1 MKVKV
6 YASGASRSRRVL
18 WALEEIGAPYEVEQ
32 LAFPP
37 RLREPEYVELNPAAA
52 VPAIRDVNTIV
63 IESLAICEYLARK
76 HGSDLVVSPEH
87 PGFLE
92 NLQDLHFGESTLTP
106 PLGWVARFGRGESRL
121 EPVVAEA
128 RETFALRLKAIDRA
142 LEDGREFLAA
152 GRLTLA
158 DISVGYA
165 LGLSEVMGL
174 ADLLPPSVAAYH
186 ARLRSRPAYQRAYDR

>member
-6 YASGASRSRRVL
+6 YASGNARSRRVL
-18 WALEEIGAPYEVEQ
+18 WALEEIGAPYEVET

-76 HGSDLVVSPEH
+76 HDSDLLVAPDE
-87 PGFLE
+87 PDFLE
-92 NLQDLHFGESTLTP
+92 YLQLLHFGESTLTP
-106 PLGWVARFGRGESRL
+106 PLGWVARFGRGDGRL

-128 RETFALRLKAIDRA
+128 RETFALRLTAIERTLD
-142 LEDGREFLAA
+142 DGRAFLAA
-152 GRLTLA
+152 DRLTLA
-158 DISVGYA
+158 DISVTYA
-165 LGLSEVMGL
+165 LGLSSVLGL
-174 ADLLPPSVAAYH
+174 HDLLPEPVVAYEDRMKA
-186 ARLRSRPAYQRAYDR
+186 RPAYQRAYAQ